1 MADKG
6 KNTRILVV
14 DDMTSMRKVIAHL
27 LGALGYRHV
36 AQACDGKGALLKLE
50 RSRFDLVITDWNMP
64 GMNGLQLLKHI
75 RGDAELEHL
84 PVLMITTEGSKR
96 QVIEAATAGVNSYI
110 MKPFSA
116 AMLQQKID
124 KIFE

>member
-1 MADKG
+1 MADNG
-6 KNTRILVV
+6 KQTRILVV
-14 DDMTSMRKVIAHL
+14 DDMAAMRKVIAHL
-27 LGALGYRHV
+27 LKALGYNNV
-36 AQACDGKGALLKLE
+36 DQASDGKGALLKLE

-64 GMNGLQLLKHI
+64 AMSGLELLKHI
-75 RGDAELEHL
+75 RGDADIKFL
-84 PVLMITTEGSKR
+84 PVLMITTEGSKK